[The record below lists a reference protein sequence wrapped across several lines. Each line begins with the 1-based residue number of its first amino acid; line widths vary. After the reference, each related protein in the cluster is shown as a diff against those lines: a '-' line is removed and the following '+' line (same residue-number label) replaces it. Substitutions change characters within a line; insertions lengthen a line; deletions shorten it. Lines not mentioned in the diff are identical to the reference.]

1 MRSPAVLIVF
11 LAVGCV
17 HPTQLVLPLSYS
29 PKESFTSN
37 RPDSVSA
44 RLVALEIVPLLDAR
58 AIENRAVVGENRE
71 HTPAVPIVATSS
83 VADFATSVLR
93 RCLGEWGLR
102 LGPGGALL
110 HGEIT
115 NLFVSEDFT
124 YSTVVTIRF
133 RLERDGKTNWEGIV
147 TGNAKQFGKSLSVE
161 NYNEQ
166 LSSGLKQ
173 TFANLVDAPGF
184 QAALAR

>member
-1 MRSPAVLIVF
+1 MRWFVVLTAVLF
-11 LAVGCV
+11 AGCV
-17 HPTQLVLPLSYS
+17 RPSQLVLPLSYS
-29 PKESFTSN
+29 PKENFTSN

-44 RLVALEIVPLLDAR
+44 RLVALEILPLVDAR
-58 AIENRAVVGENRE
+58 ALENRAVVGENRE
-71 HTPAVPIVATSS
+71 NTRPIPVVATSS
-83 VADFATSVLR
+83 VANFATNVLR

-102 LGPGGALL
+102 LGQGGALL

-124 YSTVVTIRF
+124 YSTFVTVRF
-133 RLERDGKTNWEGIV
+133 SLERDGKTSWEGIV
-147 TGNAKQFGKSLSVE
+147 TGHAKQFGKSLSVE

-166 LSSGLKQ
+166 LSAGLKQ